1 MNKNKL
7 IIIPL
12 ALVLIFVNIT
22 SSSASEI
29 LEINL
34 DINSDEV
41 GMLIESYAPVSYL
54 PDSPFY
60 TFVLLK
66 EDIEEA
72 FKPNQLEKIKW
83 KIIIA
88 NKRLKEAYL
97 LYKAKDT
104 ENASKNIYAFMAS
117 LTDIKSSVEKLR
129 GRGDMPIPTIDLEN
143 SITNHQKILTYLYN
157 SGLEIPSANAIKA
170 GIELIKISKEEKTD

>member
-1 MNKNKL
+1 MITKQL

-12 ALVLIFVNIT
+12 ALCLLFVNIAT
-22 SSSASEI
+22 VNGSEI
-29 LEINL
+29 LEVNL
-34 DINSDEV
+34 DVNSDEV
-41 GMLIESYAPVSYL
+41 EMLIESYAPVSYL

-60 TFVLLK
+60 PLVLVK
-66 EDIEEA
+66 EDLEEA

-97 LYKAKDT
+97 LYKAGDN
-104 ENASKNIYAFMAS
+104 ENASKNIFAYIVS
-117 LTDIKSSVEKLR
+117 LGDIRSSVEKLR

-143 SITNHQKILTYLYN
+143 NLTSQQKILTYLYN

-170 GIELIKISKEEKTD
+170 GIELIKISKQ